1 MQDWTPPPAFPFGRF
16 EGTPHDVGV
25 AHGRAFGDQIL
36 RTICIQRGKISR
48 TGLAWE
54 KALEWAENA
63 RAVMQSHEP
72 RLVEEIDGIAVGA
85 EVDRREAFAIN
96 LAVTLA
102 RLLSPAPSTE
112 MRECTTAAAFGAA
125 TADGH
130 TLLAQNWDQAS
141 EQQANMVVIEQRTAG
156 ERALLFVTCAGRLFL
171 HGMNDAGVGIVGNAI
186 ACDRQ
191 TQPERS
197 PRTGD
202 APGTRRRALRLDSAE
217 AACRSIIE
225 TPAGTSNN
233 HLIADAGGVAMDLE
247 VVPNDAF
254 RVDSTGG
261 LIAHANHFVHPT
273 AMMTLVDVN
282 RKRFPDS
289 LVREDRLRTGLE
301 SRLGQITVADVKAA
315 LADHHGHPVSVC
327 SHPHPNPSGEISF
340 TLASTIMDLNDRR
353 MFVAPGP
360 ACLGTYTEYRF
371 S

>member
-1 MQDWTPPPAFPFGRF
+1 M
-16 EGTPHDVGV
+16 
-25 AHGRAFGDQIL
+25 
-36 RTICIQRGKISR
+36 
-48 TGLAWE
+48 
-54 KALEWAENA
+54 
-63 RAVMQSHEP
+63 
-72 RLVEEIDGIAVGA
+72 
-85 EVDRREAFAIN
+85 
-96 LAVTLA
+96 TLA

-112 MRECTTAAAFGAA
+112 RECTTAAAFGVA

-141 EQQANMVVIEQRTAG
+141 EQQPNMVVIEQRIAG

-186 ACDRQ
+186 ACDRP
-191 TQPERS
+191 TQPERA

-202 APGTRRRALRLDSAE
+202 APGTRRRALRHDSAE
-217 AACRSIIE
+217 AACKSIID

-233 HLIADAGGVAMDLE
+233 HLIADAGGTAMDLE

-254 RVDSTGG
+254 RVDPSSDGV
-261 LIAHANHFVHPT
+261 IAHANHFVHPT
-273 AMMTLVDVN
+273 AKATLVDVN
-282 RKRFPDS
+282 RQKFPDS

-301 SRLGQITVADVKAA
+301 SRRGRITLSDVKAA